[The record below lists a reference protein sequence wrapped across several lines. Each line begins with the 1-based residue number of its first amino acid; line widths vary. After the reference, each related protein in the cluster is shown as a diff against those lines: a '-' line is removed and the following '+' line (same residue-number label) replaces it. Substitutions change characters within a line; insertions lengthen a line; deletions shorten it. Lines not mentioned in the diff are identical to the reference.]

1 MANAVAKAK
10 ETAVATDVMDDILEF
25 AGEGASFDSSEMQI
39 PFVKERITDGKPI
52 DLDMFGAF
60 VNNTAQIKRKA

>member
-39 PFVKERITDGKPI
+39 PFVRVLQAMSPVEET
-52 DLDMFGAF
+52 
-60 VNNTAQIKRKA
+60 